1 MPLVAPF
8 FNEALLRHS
17 ECTRHRRARPQR
29 GRTNCPHMPSTRRLL
44 YDTYIMQVV
53 VKVLYCTGISPVIIR
68 DERTRAGNP
77 VRALCASFDL
87 TTAS

>member
-44 YDTYIMQVV
+44 YDTYIMQRRESP
-53 VKVLYCTGISPVIIR
+53 VLYRYQPS
-68 DERTRAGNP
+68 N
-77 VRALCASFDL
+77 
-87 TTAS
+87 